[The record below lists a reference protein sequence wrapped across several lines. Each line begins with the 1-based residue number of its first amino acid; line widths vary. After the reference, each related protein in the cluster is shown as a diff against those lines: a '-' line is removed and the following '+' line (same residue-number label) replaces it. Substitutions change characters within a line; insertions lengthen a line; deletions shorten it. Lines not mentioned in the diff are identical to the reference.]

1 MKGVT
6 SPLNNSTFHTAT
18 RQVSQKAKGSRSL
31 KGVDRLVRLLP
42 FAYAFKSSDLKT
54 KLLLRYL
61 LMTFLCDVIMRV
73 SFLSSLCLYV
83 LEVWQSRMRLYYK
96 R

>member
-73 SFLSSLCLYV
+73 SFLSFPSLYV
-83 LEVWQSRMRLYYK
+83 LEVWRSRMRLCYK

>member
-6 SPLNNSTFHTAT
+6 SPLNNSTLHTAT
-18 RQVSQKAKGSRSL
+18 RPVSRKAKGSRSL

-42 FAYAFKSSDLKT
+42 FAYAVKSSDLKT

-61 LMTFLCDVIMRV
+61 LMTFLCDVIIRV
-73 SFLSSLCLYV
+73 SFLSFPSLYV
-83 LEVWQSRMRLYYK
+83 LEVWQSRMRLCYK